1 MELGGE
7 EAANVEMGRK
17 NREPEVKID
26 FSHKEGVRVQ
36 VRRVFVL
43 SLFFCF
49 FWGGGGGGVKL
60 FLNITLGNVNKPAL
74 IGIVK

>member
-1 MELGGE
+1 MKVELGGE

-43 SLFFCF
+43 SFLFCF
-49 FWGGGGGGVKL
+49 LGVGGGIL

>member
-43 SLFFCF
+43 SLFFCC
-49 FWGGGGGGVKL
+49 FWGGKL